1 MRFGGDLTK
10 ERVYSGR
17 LKESY
22 IEHIVYTR
30 GSIEAIV
37 IGAKNLKN
45 YKFSVAVVKRAVRSL
60 GLNIL

>member
-1 MRFGGDLTK
+1 MTK
-10 ERVYSGR
+10 KRVYSGR
-17 LKESY
+17 PKESY
-22 IEHIVYTR
+22 IEHVVYTK

-45 YKFSVAVVKRAVRSL
+45 CKFSVAVVEGAIRSL

>member
-1 MRFGGDLTK
+1 MTK
-10 ERVYSGR
+10 KKVCSGR

-22 IEHIVYTR
+22 IEHVVYTK
-30 GSIEAIV
+30 GSIKAIV

-45 YKFSVAVVKRAVRSL
+45 YKFSVVVVKRAVRSL

>member
-1 MRFGGDLTK
+1 MTRK
-10 ERVYSGR
+10 RVRRSRPEELCIKYV
-17 LKESY
+17 
-22 IEHIVYTR
+22 VYTK

-45 YKFSVAVVKRAVRSL
+45 CEFSIAVVERAVRSL